1 MNNTGLWDKCLQA
14 FCDNLSEKQMKMWI
28 HPLEVSCDSDTL
40 RVIAPNKYIKSKHIV
55 YVFYVYIILTHVDKL
70 AFM

>member
-1 MNNTGLWDKCLQA
+1 MFQTRNFK
-14 FCDNLSEKQMKMWI
+14 S
-28 HPLEVSCDSDTL
+28 
-40 RVIAPNKYIKSKHIV
+40 APNKYIKSKHIV